1 MCKRV
6 LSFLL
11 AASAAFCFI
20 CSSAPEAQAIVPIGF
35 VQSALA
41 SYVSS
46 TGYKLYNDNGTGQDI
61 LGSLGELYDD
71 YVTIADKTITGQL
84 ANLAFLANSPYIY
97 QDNSGQIVVSKVA
110 ADIFQDF
117 ADWIQTEY
125 SVPVGSDTPTNVVQ
139 ASGGFYTDGNG
150 YYMARFSVDESVS
163 YYTQTSGGV
172 SYSAFVGPQVGYYT
186 GSWGGSIRN
195 WPLYI
200 GASSSSFIFCSYGA
214 LNPSL
219 TSFYVGSSVSSNTV
233 YLFVFTNNRYVMIQ
247 SIARVGNSVTNT
259 SLFTSDYSIASVVP
273 SSVPSY
279 VVDINSL
286 SSDGSGVAA
295 LGVTLAQAVAD
306 VVGQANEDDA
316 VVIGVGASAGATAQ
330 DIADMVAQGVK
341 AQTLDPSVSITAE
354 AVIDTPVQPYPDIDG
369 LGLPTLGAALV
380 DRFPFCI
387 PWDFVDTVKL
397 LSADPQPINIKV
409 DLIPQ
414 RIKTSVGITS
424 DTSFDIDLSGEQY
437 AKIGVFCRWGSLITF
452 CFGLFLLTK
461 RLVWTA

>member
-1 MCKRV
+1 MRKRV

-20 CSSAPEAQAIVPIGF
+20 CSFAPEAQAIVPIGL

-41 SYVSS
+41 SYVTSA
-46 TGYKLYNDNGTGQDI
+46 GYKMWSENGG
-61 LGSLGELYDD
+61 GELMVEALSTLYQSWLDSTDPVGALTLGQMSEND
-71 YVTIADKTITGQL
+71 YVYLDT
-84 ANLAFLANSPYIY
+84 
-97 QDNSGQIVVSKVA
+97 SGQIVIRKAA
-110 ADIFQDF
+110 ADMFQQF

-125 SVPVGSDTPTNVVQ
+125 SVPVGSDTPTEVIS
-139 ASGGFYTDGNG
+139 ASGDIVTFANG
-150 YYMARFSVDESVS
+150 SFAYIFNASSLISVSGSSANWYLGSESVGTYSNSAGSFPVYVVTGSAPGDVYLARTPSTNGQEGFCIGGLSGTSVTSVGLAYYRSGQYTVFTQFSPRDILYSGSSS
-163 YYTQTSGGV
+163 YLTLDLPISDPSPAGQSLADGETSASVAGLGV
-172 SYSAFVGPQVGYYT
+172 S
-186 GSWGGSIRN
+186 
-195 WPLYI
+195 
-200 GASSSSFIFCSYGA
+200 
-214 LNPSL
+214 
-219 TSFYVGSSVSSNTV
+219 
-233 YLFVFTNNRYVMIQ
+233 
-247 SIARVGNSVTNT
+247 
-259 SLFTSDYSIASVVP
+259 
-273 SSVPSY
+273 
-279 VVDINSL
+279 
-286 SSDGSGVAA
+286 
-295 LGVTLAQAVAD
+295 LAQAVVD
-306 VVGQANEDDA
+306 VVGQAKEDDA

>member
-1 MCKRV
+1 MRKRV

-20 CSSAPEAQAIVPIGF
+20 CSSAPEAQAIVPIGL

-41 SYVSS
+41 SYVTSA
-46 TGYKLYNDNGTGQDI
+46 GYKMWSENGG
-61 LGSLGELYDD
+61 GELMVDALSTLYQSWLDSTDPVGALTLGQMSEND
-71 YVTIADKTITGQL
+71 YVYL
-84 ANLAFLANSPYIY
+84 
-97 QDNSGQIVVSKVA
+97 DNSGQIVIRKAA
-110 ADIFQDF
+110 ADLFQQF
-117 ADWIQTEY
+117 SDWIQTEY
-125 SVPVGSDTPTNVVQ
+125 SVSVGSDTPTEVVRP
-139 ASGGFYTDGNG
+139 SGGSLTAVNDQYGTADSSNYFYYDFYNSPIQLSHNSCTL
-150 YYMARFSVDESVS
+150 V
-163 YYTQTSGGV
+163 
-172 SYSAFVGPQVGYYT
+172 
-186 GSWGGSIRN
+186 
-195 WPLYI
+195 
-200 GASSSSFIFCSYGA
+200 ASSGYTRNLIVSSGDAFAVVLVGSTWFRGPILVSNSSFGISGPFA
-214 LNPSL
+214 DL
-219 TSFYVGSSVSSNTV
+219 TVRSSTSKSGVTFYYSSQTNDRVSNFGSSDCTNYVSDSLQDADLIRVASDIFTFV
-233 YLFVFTNNRYVMIQ
+233 YGGQ
-247 SIARVGNSVTNT
+247 
-259 SLFTSDYSIASVVP
+259 VV
-273 SSVPSY
+273 ST
-279 VVDINSL
+279 
-286 SSDGSGVAA
+286 GGVAA

-306 VVGQANEDDA
+306 VVGQAKEDDA

-341 AQTLDPSVSITAE
+341 AQTLNPSVSITAE

>member
-1 MCKRV
+1 MRKRV

-20 CSSAPEAQAIVPIGF
+20 FSSAPEAHAIVPIGL

-41 SYVSS
+41 SYVASA
-46 TGYKLYNDNGTGQDI
+46 GYKLWNDNGTGQEI
-61 LGSLGELYDD
+61 LKSLSDLYD
-71 YVTIADKTITGQL
+71 GP
-84 ANLAFLANSPYIY
+84 FLAYAESTLGVNIEVNDLSYYADNDMVY
-97 QDNSGQIVVSKVA
+97 QDNSGQIVVRKAA
-110 ADIFQDF
+110 ADMFQQF

-125 SVPVGSDTPTNVVQ
+125 SVPVGSDTPTEVVP
-139 ASGGFYTDGNG
+139 ASGGSDFTLPNG
-150 YYMARFSVDESVS
+150 ATGIICNVTSSVSGFAVLTYMGRSLGVYSGTPWYAAASYPCTIYFCRTSSTLYYMTKSVS
-163 YYTQTSGGV
+163 GNT
-172 SYSAFVGPQVGYYT
+172 P
-186 GSWGGSIRN
+186 
-195 WPLYI
+195 YI
-200 GASSSSFIFCSYGA
+200 GALCYDGETFSSGGLMTPSPTPGDWISVQLWQLPSITFASDFPVSSVA
-214 LNPSL
+214 P
-219 TSFYVGSSVSSNTV
+219 VGSDT
-233 YLFVFTNNRYVMIQ
+233 TDIGG
-247 SIARVGNSVTNT
+247 VGS
-259 SLFTSDYSIASVVP
+259 
-273 SSVPSY
+273 
-279 VVDINSL
+279 
-286 SSDGSGVAA
+286 
-295 LGVTLAQAVAD
+295 LGVTIAQAVAD
-306 VVGQANEDDA
+306 VVGQAKEDDA

-330 DIADMVAQGVK
+330 DIADMVAQGIK
-341 AQTLDPSVSITAE
+341 AQTLNPSVSITAE

-387 PWDFVDTVKL
+387 PWDFVDTVRL

-414 RIKTSVGITS
+414 RIKTAVGISS